1 VRSIDRWVRMDSD
14 KDRRLGTRHVLGPVA
29 VRWRLDDGP
38 VVGPADQDRDDG
50 PERAGLLDLS
60 VSGARIMARTSPDLS
75 VGDWTTVSIRGRSG
89 PVIVRRI
96 TPSRQEG
103 FSQYG
108 IEFLDPMSEL
118 TQLVHE
124 ELARRQASGTMG
136 PLRAAPE

>member
-1 VRSIDRWVRMDSD
+1 MQTP
-14 KDRRLGTRHVLGPVA
+14 KDRRLGARHVLGPVA

-38 VVGPADQDRDDG
+38 VAPADQDRAEG

-60 VSGARIMARTSPDLS
+60 VSGARIMARTSPDLK
-75 VGDWTTVSIRGRSG
+75 VGDWTNVSIRGRSG
-89 PVIVRRI
+89 PVIIRRI
-96 TPSRQEG
+96 IASRQEG

-124 ELARRQASGTMG
+124 ELARRAASGTTG
-136 PLRAAPE
+136 PLRAAPPD

>member
-1 VRSIDRWVRMDSD
+1 MQPP
-14 KDRRLGTRHVLGPVA
+14 KDRRLGARHVLGPVA

-38 VVGPADQDRDDG
+38 VAPADQGRSDG

-60 VSGARIMARTSPDLS
+60 VSGARIMARTSPDLK
-75 VGDWTTVSIRGRSG
+75 VGDWTNVSIRGRSG
-89 PVIVRRI
+89 PVIIRRI
-96 TPSRQEG
+96 IPSRQEG

-124 ELARRQASGTMG
+124 ELARRAATGTTG
-136 PLRAAPE
+136 PLRAAPPD

>member
-1 VRSIDRWVRMDSD
+1 MDRE

-29 VRWRLDDGP
+29 VRWRIDEGP
-38 VVGPADQDRDDG
+38 VVGPQDREREEG

-75 VGDWTTVSIRGRSG
+75 VGDWTNVSIRGRSG
-89 PVIVRRI
+89 PVIIRRI
-96 TPSRQEG
+96 VPSRQQG

-108 IEFLDPMSEL
+108 IEFLDPLSEL

-124 ELARRQASGTMG
+124 ELARRQASGTVG
-136 PLRAAPE
+136 PLRAAPGD

>member
-1 VRSIDRWVRMDSD
+1 MDRE
-14 KDRRLGTRHVLGPVA
+14 KDRRLGARHVLGPVA

-38 VVGPADQDRDDG
+38 AVGPQDQGRDSG

-75 VGDWTTVSIRGRSG
+75 VGDWTTVSIRGCTG
-89 PVIVRRI
+89 PVIIRRI
-96 TPSRQEG
+96 VPSRQAG

-108 IEFLDPMSEL
+108 IEFLDPLSEL

-124 ELARRQASGTMG
+124 ELARRQASGTSG
-136 PLRAAPE
+136 PLRAAPD

>member
-1 VRSIDRWVRMDSD
+1 MDRE
-14 KDRRLGTRHVLGPVA
+14 KDRRLGARHVLGPVA

-38 VVGPADQDRDDG
+38 VVGPADEGREEG

-60 VSGARIMARTSPDLS
+60 VSGARIMARTSTDIS
-75 VGDWTTVSIRGRSG
+75 VGDWTHVSIRGRSG

-96 TPSRQEG
+96 LPSRQEG

-124 ELARRQASGTMG
+124 ELARRQASGTVG
-136 PLRAAPE
+136 PLAAAPPD

>member
-1 VRSIDRWVRMDSD
+1 MERD

-38 VVGPADQDRDDG
+38 VVGPVDRGRDDG

-60 VSGARIMARTSPDLS
+60 VSGARIMARTSSDLS

-96 TPSRQEG
+96 LPSRQEG

-124 ELARRQASGTMG
+124 ELARRQASGITG
-136 PLRAAPE
+136 PLRAAPGD

>member
-1 VRSIDRWVRMDSD
+1 MDRDQ
-14 KDRRLGTRHVLGPVA
+14 DRRLGTRHVLGPVA

-38 VVGPADQDRDDG
+38 VAPADQDRDDG

-60 VSGARIMARTSPDLS
+60 VSGARIMARTSDDLK
-75 VGDWTTVSIRGRSG
+75 VGDWTNVSIRGRSG

-96 TPSRQEG
+96 VPSRQQG

-108 IEFLDPMSEL
+108 IEFLDPLSEL

-124 ELARRQASGTMG
+124 ELARRQASGTTG

>member
-1 VRSIDRWVRMDSD
+1 MQPE

-38 VVGPADQDRDDG
+38 VAPTDQDRDDG

-60 VSGARIMARTSPDLS
+60 VSGARIMARTSPDLR
-75 VGDWTTVSIRGRSG
+75 VGDWTNVSIRGRSG

-96 TPSRQEG
+96 LPSRQTG

-124 ELARRQASGTMG
+124 ELARRAAAGHIG
-136 PLRAAPE
+136 PLRAAPPPD

>member
-1 VRSIDRWVRMDSD
+1 
-14 KDRRLGTRHVLGPVA
+14 
-29 VRWRLDDGP
+29 
-38 VVGPADQDRDDG
+38 VV
-50 PERAGLLDLS
+50 
-60 VSGARIMARTSPDLS
+60 
-75 VGDWTTVSIRGRSG
+75 
-89 PVIVRRI
+89 VRRI
-96 TPSRQEG
+96 TPSRQAG